1 MARDSSSIKD
11 SVTDTVERI
20 GDALPSTGGAPF
32 ALNQALAGVLTA
44 AAGTALRRW
53 AVRHRPGAGRMVR
66 GALAGAGAA
75 AIAAGLRAVLGD
87 RLGERDEAPDLA
99 DELLRGAGRG
109 VVYTA
114 ILDPVLPGPPALRGA
129 VAGLAEYMAA
139 PWGGLMGPL
148 SSLTPAQK
156 LPLVGALMKEGDTEE
171 DPLVAY
177 LLYGVA
183 LGLLAGDDSD
193 EG

>member
-1 MARDSSSIKD
+1 MARNSNSLRD
-11 SVTDTVERI
+11 SVTDAVDRI
-20 GDALPSTGGAPF
+20 GDALPSSDGTPF
-32 ALNQALAGVLTA
+32 ALNQALAAALTA

-53 AVRHRPGAGRMVR
+53 AARRRPGAGRLLR

-75 AIAAGLRAVLGD
+75 AITAGLRALWGD
-87 RLGERDEAPDLA
+87 RGDSTDLA
-99 DELLRGAGRG
+99 DSLLLGAGKG

-129 VAGLAEYMAA
+129 ITGLAEYMSA

-156 LPLVGALMKEGDTEE
+156 LPLVGALLEEGDREE
-171 DPLVAY
+171 DPLLSY
-177 LLYGVA
+177 LIYGAA
-183 LGLLAGDDSD
+183 LGLLAGSEARHD
-193 EG
+193 G